1 MIRRA
6 YIRQVSTATRHAST
20 STKVR
25 RSSRGPSGRSTRVDI
40 VDEELCDTVLSRLR
54 TTFPTPNTCDII
66 DVNPGLGLWSQK
78 LHDAIQ
84 PRRHVLVEPE
94 FSSYSEH
101 LGPLIDQKDSKFR
114 HTALLEDAYDPHSTL
129 LSNYPTDGGNKLQP
143 NSSLLMTV
151 NLSGGHLSTALYKG
165 TPARKFFADIQWS
178 LWKIRN
184 NISRYGLIRVLAWV
198 SDDEKDAY
206 IPRTVTARRKQAV
219 MLEGSSLI
227 KEVAGASVN
236 KRPTFL
242 RKWREIEVE
251 DLARVAALEEAGGL
265 TLPGERRQKPPA
277 PDLLS
282 IDPSPEALRKGQY
295 SSDASWISEFL
306 QLDDKLRTEQ
316 PEWYAKMVSG
326 ELRWRHM
333 RDPTQKDQQIWRKL
347 IRAAT
352 TQHTTHMKAVELILE
367 QRGLDTTWRQMLA
380 SSETLGRRD
389 EGRLKTQAENLKNR
403 ISKLSRTNRA
413 FAEKAIDDYRA
424 LDTIP
429 QVMSW
434 NQRRMEPVLVHSGDF
449 QPADKPLA
457 LLDVT
462 PRTDFFTRFDTYDKM
477 VFFAHVARTLWL
489 NSGKSVHDA
498 LKVLVYEGLDD
509 FVKTIPDIHDPTKG
523 GWYDL
528 SAVRV
533 RSIPVEM
540 VVEIALA
547 YIRWPFRQS
556 ADSIL
561 MFGQDPQAAYSLGDD
576 D

>member
-6 YIRQVSTATRHAST
+6 FVRQVSTAARHAST
-20 STKVR
+20 STKAR
-25 RSSRGPSGRSTRVDI
+25 RTSRGPSGRSTRVDI
-40 VDEELCDTVLSRLR
+40 VNEELCDTVLSRLR
-54 TTFPTPNTCDII
+54 TTFPTPHTCDII
-66 DVNPGLGLWSQK
+66 DVNPGIGLWSRK
-78 LHDAIQ
+78 LHSAIQ
-84 PRRHVLVEPE
+84 PRRHVLVEPN
-94 FSSYSEH
+94 FSAYSEY
-101 LGPLIDQKDSKFR
+101 LSPLIDQKDSKFR
-114 HTALLEDAYDPHSTL
+114 HTALLEDAYDPSSEL
-129 LSNYPTDGGNKLQP
+129 LSHYPTDGESRLRL
-143 NSSLLMTV
+143 NSTLLMTV

-165 TPARKFFADIQWS
+165 TPARKFFADLQWS

-219 MLEGSSLI
+219 LLEGSSII
-227 KEVAGASVN
+227 KELAGASVTS
-236 KRPTFL
+236 RPSFL
-242 RKWREIEVE
+242 RKWREIEVDE
-251 DLARVAALEEAGGL
+251 LARVAALEEAGGM
-265 TLPGERRQKPPA
+265 TLPNKRRQKVAP

-282 IDPSPEALRKGQY
+282 MKPSPEALRKGHH
-295 SSDASWISEFL
+295 SSDASWVAEFVE
-306 QLDDKLRTEQ
+306 LDSKLRTEQ
-316 PEWYAKMVSG
+316 PEWYAKMASG

-333 RDPTQKDQQIWRKL
+333 MDPKQKDQQLWRKL
-347 IRAAT
+347 LRAAT
-352 TQHTTHMKAVELILE
+352 TRHTTHMKAVDLVLE
-367 QRGLDTTWRQMLA
+367 QRDLDTKWRQMLA
-380 SSETLGRRD
+380 SSETLGRH
-389 EGRLKTQAENLKNR
+389 EHSLKEQAEDLKNR

-424 LDTIP
+424 LDMTP
-429 QVMSW
+429 PAMSW
-434 NQRRMEPVLVHSGDF
+434 NRRQMEPVLVHSKDF

-477 VFFAHVARTLWL
+477 VFFAHVVRTLWF

-498 LKVLVYEGLDD
+498 LKVLVHEGMDE
-509 FVKTIPDIHDPTKG
+509 FVKTVPQIHDPSQG

-533 RSIPVEM
+533 RSLPVEM
-540 VVEIALA
+540 VIEIALA

-576 D
+576 